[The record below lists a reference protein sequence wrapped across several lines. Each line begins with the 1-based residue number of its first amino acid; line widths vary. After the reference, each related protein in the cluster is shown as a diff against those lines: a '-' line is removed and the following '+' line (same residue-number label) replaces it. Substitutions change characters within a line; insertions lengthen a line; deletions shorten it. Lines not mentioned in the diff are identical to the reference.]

1 MSKERIEQYID
12 YSVFLY
18 IFLFM
23 LYGFVARI
31 IPLYMNIDEQINSLV
46 FVFFAGSG
54 CLLVFLD
61 LIRDQHLFKGK
72 YCWVLYA
79 FIAVMILSSL
89 INIQYGYSDN
99 IKTIIWTGI
108 QVALYYSAYTRV
120 DSEKMLKFLCFIFH
134 MISWIWT
141 IAVIY
146 SLKQFVIMIGYSV
159 EIWPGEWRYQGFSV
173 NRLFGIFNDP
183 NYAGVTSVYV
193 IIMLLFLFK
202 NSKRKWLKAVCVFA
216 SFFHIVYIILSGS
229 RTAKVCSIIVS
240 FILIFFLIRNQFQE
254 NKVLKKNVLSCLCA
268 CLAVCFIVGIGLGLR
283 EGLPYIP
290 KWYAGVVLDGQTK
303 SGDKGEE
310 SEQSIEEVIAE
321 SVSKTEADSFLQRG
335 DVERSTHTRQKI
347 WENYIRGLKGRYII
361 GASPRNIDKYIEDV
375 HPDIYIQNE
384 GYETHSGFLSVF
396 AGTGFI
402 GVIVV
407 VVYMILILRK
417 LIIYCFGN
425 TNIDDNFIMIFSIV
439 MCILI
444 YTCFFT
450 ELFFVNNLTTAIFWI
465 LLGTI
470 MYWLDGFK
478 REKVV

>member
-1 MSKERIEQYID
+1 MQ
-12 YSVFLY
+12 
-18 IFLFM
+18 
-23 LYGFVARI
+23 
-31 IPLYMNIDEQINSLV
+31 
-46 FVFFAGSG
+46 
-54 CLLVFLD
+54 
-61 LIRDQHLFKGK
+61 RD
-72 YCWVLYA
+72 
-79 FIAVMILSSL
+79 
-89 INIQYGYSDN
+89 
-99 IKTIIWTGI
+99 
-108 QVALYYSAYTRV
+108 
-120 DSEKMLKFLCFIFH
+120 
-134 MISWIWT
+134 
-141 IAVIY
+141 
-146 SLKQFVIMIGYSV
+146 
-159 EIWPGEWRYQGFSV
+159 
-173 NRLFGIFNDP
+173 
-183 NYAGVTSVYV
+183 
-193 IIMLLFLFK
+193 
-202 NSKRKWLKAVCVFA
+202 
-216 SFFHIVYIILSGS
+216 
-229 RTAKVCSIIVS
+229 
-240 FILIFFLIRNQFQE
+240 
-254 NKVLKKNVLSCLCA
+254 
-268 CLAVCFIVGIGLGLR
+268 
-283 EGLPYIP
+283 
-290 KWYAGVVLDGQTK
+290 
-303 SGDKGEE
+303 
-310 SEQSIEEVIAE
+310 
-321 SVSKTEADSFLQRG
+321 